1 MLCPGECIAV
11 AFVVISLA
19 VSIFDTALV
28 CDDEMDIDA
37 CRRMAIETDLRR
49 ILELMVHVS
58 TFNVKKW
65 KWKVESERLTTYYY
79 GLPT

>member
-1 MLCPGECIAV
+1 MLCRGECIAV
-11 AFVVISLA
+11 AFVVISRA
-19 VSIFDTALV
+19 VSIFDTAVV

-58 TFNVKKW
+58 TFNVKKMEMEM
-65 KWKVESERLTTYYY
+65 ES
-79 GLPT
+79 GK

>member
-1 MLCPGECIAV
+1 MLCRGECIAV
-11 AFVVISLA
+11 AFVVISRA

-65 KWKVESERLTTYYY
+65 K
-79 GLPT
+79 